1 MRSERVLTIVAAVLL
16 SLSSLAQEPQQ
27 STPCIAAG
35 EKIYQ
40 PGIDGVKPPQPQPDK
55 DAKDAPKI
63 RGQASLQLVVSA
75 EGHVC
80 SANVIAAN
88 DKSSAQ
94 EMAKYIAQ
102 HWTFKSATKEGKP
115 VAVTFRM
122 NFGPK

>member
-1 MRSERVLTIVAAVLL
+1 MRSQRVLTIAAAVLL
-16 SLSSLAQEPQQ
+16 SLSSLAQKPQQ
-27 STPCIAAG
+27 SKQCMAAG
-35 EKIYQ
+35 EQIYQ
-40 PGIDGVKPPQPQPDK
+40 PAIDGVKPPQPQPDK

-63 RGQASLQLVVSA
+63 RGQVFLQLVVSA

-80 SANVIAAN
+80 GANVIAAS
-88 DKSSAQ
+88 DRSSAQ

-102 HWTFKSATKEGKP
+102 HWTFKPATKEGKP